1 MKETGDKY
9 RNFINLMIQEIDN
22 VANCGVINVDFNGI
36 GFRFKIFNKCNL
48 EYYYFVI
55 DADVIEKI
63 HTRSQLISVVCA
75 CSGHIRAFVFNK
87 KQNEYGETIPKID
100 KKVINEALNH

>member
-22 VANCGVINVDFNGI
+22 VANCGVIDINFNGTE
-36 GFRFKIFNKCNL
+36 FRFKIFNKCNF
-48 EYYYFVI
+48 EHYYFAI
-55 DADVIEKI
+55 DADIVKNI
-63 HTRSQLISVVCA
+63 HTRSQLISIVCA

-87 KQNEYGETIPKID
+87 KQNKYGETIPKID
-100 KKVINEALNH
+100 EKIINEALNL